1 MDIKKKVI
9 GDMFLNIIAVTI
21 PVAIL
26 QLVVYPITAKAIS
39 AENYGLMLTIYSA
52 WVMVSNSIGNVLN
65 NIRLLHNSKYIEK
78 KIKGD
83 FNILFRRWSI
93 INSLIIIAFLIFYC
107 KGFNGEHI
115 FLGVIVSLLI
125 LTKDY
130 TEVGFRLKLNYRA
143 IVVNNA
149 LQGIGFL
156 LGMYITINTGIWEFI
171 FIAGYLF
178 GCTFCV
184 LKTKLMRD
192 PLVKTELFTRVNND
206 TNKLVIASV
215 IGNMMNYADKLILY
229 PIMGGYAVSIY
240 YTATILGKIIG
251 MLTGPI
257 NSVVLSY
264 ISRWDSDKK
273 NILNKIL
280 IIGTALCI
288 IGYIITLVI
297 AKPIIGLLFKQ
308 WVDEVMCYIPI
319 TTINVLLL
327 TLISIISPFVLKFCD
342 MKWQIII
349 NCSSVAVYFVA
360 ALVLWKLFGLT
371 GFCIGTVIGTVT
383 KLVIMLFV
391 YYGTKENMKI
401 DKEGDNM
408 CNSEI

>member
-1 MDIKKKVI
+1 
-9 GDMFLNIIAVTI
+9 
-21 PVAIL
+21 
-26 QLVVYPITAKAIS
+26 
-39 AENYGLMLTIYSA
+39 
-52 WVMVSNSIGNVLN
+52 
-65 NIRLLHNSKYIEK
+65 
-78 KIKGD
+78 
-83 FNILFRRWSI
+83 
-93 INSLIIIAFLIFYC
+93 
-107 KGFNGEHI
+107 
-115 FLGVIVSLLI
+115 
-125 LTKDY
+125 
-130 TEVGFRLKLNYRA
+130 
-143 IVVNNA
+143 
-149 LQGIGFL
+149 
-156 LGMYITINTGIWEFI
+156 
-171 FIAGYLF
+171 
-178 GCTFCV
+178 
-184 LKTKLMRD
+184 MRD

-349 NCSSVAVYFVA
+349 NCLSVAVYFVA

-401 DKEGDNM
+401 DKEGDNI